1 MAVRPSAPSVSALRA
16 RYEQRSERL
25 TTLRHVRAALVSL
38 AGLIGKPVINQ
49 AGEQIGK
56 VADVVARW
64 DSEQRY
70 PPVTGLIVR
79 VGGRRAWLPI
89 DAVEEFRHD
98 LIRLRTARLDLR
110 DVARRHGEVEL
121 AHDVVDHQLV
131 DTDGARV
138 IRASDLY
145 LARVAGVVQ
154 LVGVDV
160 GFNSLLRRLGPARF
174 RSRPTP
180 EKVIDWASITSFG
193 SQRGPGGTLQA
204 SEHGVQ
210 PQAVLDQIDHLHGL
224 GDAAELGVA
233 LLHVHRVL
241 DVLEILAQQRELLER
256 RALIRRDLL
265 AQLSPERAADALEEM
280 QDEELVQLLRESD
293 TAEAA
298 ELLGRMEPDEAA
310 DGLRELDPGEQEKLL
325 AAMPPEARDR
335 VAILLGYGERTA
347 GGIMTTFL
355 VVASPAETIV
365 QVRDRLRA
373 NREHDEDLAGVIVLG
388 DDGRLLDDLTM
399 TELFLAAPEVTV
411 DDLIGPPWPV
421 TVTPDA
427 DLEEIAE
434 RLVETRHSSVVV
446 VDEEERPLGR
456 ILVDDVLDMLVPD
469 RSRFRFPRRLS

>member
-16 RYEQRSERL
+16 RYEQRTERL
-25 TTLRHVRAALVSL
+25 TTLRHVRAELVSL
-38 AGLIGKPVINQ
+38 AGLIGKPVLNQ
-49 AGEQIGK
+49 AGEEIGK

-64 DSEQRY
+64 DSKQRY

-79 VGGRRAWLPI
+79 VGRRRAWLPI
-89 DAVEEFRHD
+89 DAVEEFGRD
-98 LIRLRTARLDLR
+98 RIRLRTARLDLR
-110 DVARRHGEVEL
+110 EVARRPGEVEL
-121 AHDVVDHQLV
+121 ARDVVDHQLV

-193 SQRGPGGTLQA
+193 SQHGPGGTLQA
-204 SEHGVQ
+204 AEHGLQ
-210 PQAVLDQIDHLHGL
+210 RLRPG
-224 GDAAELGVA
+224 ELA
-233 LLHVHRVL
+233 
-241 DVLEILAQQRELLER
+241 DLLEDLGR
-256 RALIRRDLL
+256 TERRDLL
-265 AQLSPERAADALEEM
+265 ARLTPEQAADALEEM
-280 QDEELVQLLRESD
+280 QEEELVQLLRESD
-293 TAEAA
+293 TADAA
-298 ELLGRMEPDEAA
+298 GLLGRMEPDEAA
-310 DGLRELDPGEQEKLL
+310 DGLRELDPGEREELL
-325 AAMPPEARDR
+325 AAMPAAARDR
-335 VAILLGYGERTA
+335 VAPLLGYAERTA
-347 GGIMTTFL
+347 GGIMTTVL
-355 VVASPAETIV
+355 VIADPAETIAA
-365 QVRDRLRA
+365 VRDRLRA

-388 DDGRLLDDLTM
+388 EDGRLLDDLTM
-399 TELFLAAPEVTV
+399 TELFLAEPDVMV

-427 DLEEIAE
+427 DVAQIAE
-434 RLVETRHSSVVV
+434 RLAETRHSSVVV

-469 RSRFRFPRRLS
+469 RPRFRFPRRLS

>member
-1 MAVRPSAPSVSALRA
+1 MAVRPSAASVSALRA
-16 RYEQRSERL
+16 RYERRVERL
-25 TTLRHVRAALVSL
+25 TTLRHVRSELVSL

-49 AGEQIGK
+49 AGQQIGQ

-64 DSEQRY
+64 DGDQPY
-70 PPVTGLIVR
+70 PPVTGLIAR
-79 VGGRRAWLPI
+79 VGRRRAWLPI
-89 DAVEEFRHD
+89 DAVQEFGRD

-110 DVARRHGEVEL
+110 DVARRAGEVEL
-121 AHDVVDHQLV
+121 AHDVIDHQLV

-145 LARVAGVVQ
+145 LARVAEVVQ

-180 EKVIDWASITSFG
+180 ERVIDWASITSFG

-204 SEHGVQ
+204 SER
-210 PQAVLDQIDHLHGL
+210 GL
-224 GDAAELGVA
+224 QRLRPGELA
-233 LLHVHRVL
+233 
-241 DVLEILAQQRELLER
+241 DLLEDLG
-256 RALIRRDLL
+256 RAERHDLL
-265 AQLSPERAADALEEM
+265 AQLPPEQAADALEEM
-280 QDEELVQLLRESD
+280 QEEELVQLLRESD

-298 ELLGRMEPDEAA
+298 ALLGRMEPDEAA
-310 DGLRELDPGEQEKLL
+310 DGLRELEPGEQQKLL
-325 AAMPPEARDR
+325 AAMPAEARER
-335 VAILLGYGERTA
+335 VATLLGYGERTA
-347 GGIMTTFL
+347 GGIMTTVL
-355 VVASPAETIV
+355 VVATPAETIM
-365 QVRDRLRA
+365 QVRDRLQA
-373 NREHDEDLAGVIVLG
+373 NQGHDEDLAGVIVLG
-388 DDGRLLDDLTM
+388 DDGQLLDDVTM
-399 TELFLAAPEVTV
+399 TELFLADPEATV
-411 DDLIGPPWPV
+411 DSLIGPPWPV

-427 DLEEIAE
+427 DLEEIVE

>member
-1 MAVRPSAPSVSALRA
+1 MAVRPSGTSVSALRS

-38 AGLIGKPVINQ
+38 AGLIGKPVLNQ
-49 AGEQIGK
+49 AGEEIGK

-64 DSEQRY
+64 DRDQRY
-70 PPVTGLIVR
+70 PPVTGLIAA
-79 VGGRRAWLPI
+79 VGRRRAWLPI
-89 DAVEEFRHD
+89 EAVEEFGRD

-110 DVARRHGEVEL
+110 EVSRRHGEVEL
-121 AHDVVDHQLV
+121 ARDVVDHQLV

-160 GFNSLLRRLGPARF
+160 GFNSILRRLGPARF

-204 SEHGVQ
+204 AEHGLQ
-210 PQAVLDQIDHLHGL
+210 RLRPG
-224 GDAAELGVA
+224 ELA
-233 LLHVHRVL
+233 
-241 DVLEILAQQRELLER
+241 DLLEDLG
-256 RALIRRDLL
+256 RAERHDLL
-265 AQLSPERAADALEEM
+265 AQLTPEQAADALEEM
-280 QDEELVQLLRESD
+280 QAEELVQLLRESG

-310 DGLRELDPGEQEKLL
+310 DGLRELDPGEQDKLL
-325 AAMPPEARDR
+325 AAMPAQARDR
-335 VAILLGYGERTA
+335 VAPLLGYGERTA
-347 GGIMTTFL
+347 GGIMTTLL
-355 VVASPAETIV
+355 VIADPAETIAA
-365 QVRDRLRA
+365 VRDRLRA

-388 DDGRLLDDLTM
+388 EDGRLLDDLTM
-399 TELFLAAPEVTV
+399 TELFLADPAVTA

-421 TVTPDA
+421 TVTPEA
-427 DLEEIAE
+427 DVEQIAE

-446 VDEEERPLGR
+446 VDEEDRPLGR
-456 ILVDDVLDMLVPD
+456 ILTDDMLDMLVPD
-469 RSRFRFPRRLS
+469 RARFRFPRRLS

>member
-1 MAVRPSAPSVSALRA
+1 MARASVPAVSALRA

-25 TTLRHVRAALVSL
+25 TTLRHVRSALVSL
-38 AGLIGKPVINQ
+38 AGLIGRPVMNQ
-49 AGEQIGK
+49 AGEQIGQ

-64 DSEQRY
+64 DGDQRY

-79 VGGRRAWLPI
+79 VGRRRAWLPI
-89 DAVEEFRHD
+89 EAVEEFRRD

-110 DVARRHGEVEL
+110 EVTRRHGEVEL
-121 AHDVVDHQLV
+121 ARDVVDHQLV

-204 SEHGVQ
+204 SEG
-210 PQAVLDQIDHLHGL
+210 GL
-224 GDAAELGVA
+224 QRLRPGELA
-233 LLHVHRVL
+233 
-241 DVLEILAQQRELLER
+241 DLLEDLGR
-256 RALIRRDLL
+256 TERRDLL
-265 AQLSPERAADALEEM
+265 AQLTPAQAADALEEM
-280 QDEELVQLLRESD
+280 QAEELVQLLRESE
-293 TAEAA
+293 TADAA

-310 DGLRELDPGEQEKLL
+310 DGLRGLDPDEQQELL
-325 AAMPPEARDR
+325 AAMPAEARGR
-335 VAILLGYGERTA
+335 VAPLLGYGERTA
-347 GGIMTTFL
+347 GGIMTTLL
-355 VVASPAETIV
+355 VVARPAETIL

-399 TELFLAAPEVTV
+399 TELFLADPGAAV

-427 DLEEIAE
+427 DPEQIAE

-456 ILVDDVLDMLVPD
+456 ILADDVLDMLVPD
-469 RSRFRFPRRLS
+469 RVRFRFPRRLS

>member
-1 MAVRPSAPSVSALRA
+1 MAERPSAPSVSALRA
-16 RYEQRSERL
+16 RYEKRSERL

-38 AGLIGKPVINQ
+38 AGLIGKPVLNQ
-49 AGEQIGK
+49 AGQQIGT

-64 DSEQRY
+64 DSNQPY

-79 VGGRRAWLPI
+79 VGRRRAWLPV
-89 DAVEEFRHD
+89 DAVQEFGHD
-98 LIRLRTARLDLR
+98 RIRLRTARLDLR
-110 DVARRHGEVEL
+110 DVARRPGEVEL
-121 AHDVVDHQLV
+121 ARDVVDHQLV

-145 LARVAGVVQ
+145 LAQVAGVVQ

-160 GFNSLLRRLGPARF
+160 GFNSLLRRLGPARL

-193 SQRGPGGTLQA
+193 SQHGPGGTLQA
-204 SEHGVQ
+204 AEHGLQ
-210 PQAVLDQIDHLHGL
+210 RLRPG
-224 GDAAELGVA
+224 ELA
-233 LLHVHRVL
+233 
-241 DVLEILAQQRELLER
+241 DLLEDLGRTER
-256 RALIRRDLL
+256 RELL
-265 AQLSPERAADALEEM
+265 AQLTPEQAADALEEM
-280 QDEELVQLLRESD
+280 QEEELVQLLRESG

-325 AAMPPEARDR
+325 AAMPAEARDR

-347 GGIMTTFL
+347 GGIMTTVL
-355 VVASPAETIV
+355 VSAAPAETIA

-388 DDGRLLDDLTM
+388 EDGQLLDDLTM
-399 TELFLAAPEVTV
+399 TELFLADPQVTV
-411 DDLIGPPWPV
+411 DDLIGPPWPA

-427 DLEEIAE
+427 DLAQITE

-446 VDEEERPLGR
+446 VDEQERPLGR
-456 ILVDDVLDMLVPD
+456 ILIDDVLDVLVPD